1 MTKAELAEKLAL
13 KTNINKKQAEI
24 VINSMIKSIN
34 DALANGDKV
43 ELRGFGSFVVRNRK
57 AIVACNPKSKEMVD
71 VPSKKVPFLKA
82 GNDLRKV
89 VNA

>member
-43 ELRGFGSFVVRNRK
+43 ELRGFGVLWFGIERQELHAIPSLKKWWMYLQRK
-57 AIVACNPKSKEMVD
+57 YL
-71 VPSKKVPFLKA
+71 FLKQEMT
-82 GNDLRKV
+82 
-89 VNA
+89 